1 MIKTRNQAGFAH
13 LEKLLLGV
21 IVLIIVGV
29 GWYVWHS
36 VSQANKNLNSAANTN
51 NAVGSKKKTT
61 QTSTNPISKSPSK
74 ATTINPSSIPAS
86 IVSNNPAYVT
96 ETPTAVNNFITI
108 NEWNVKFKQN
118 GTITIMYAHDVNDKS
133 AHAAFFTSSQLLA
146 KNKACKVEIYPAG
159 YIVRFKSDENVAD
172 AKGSDSGKAA
182 KDYVAANPN
191 DSYKQIG
198 DYYYFY
204 RGPVAKCSQLKELQ
218 DLQDQTAAAVQAFLQ
233 SLEVVAAQ

>member
-36 VSQANKNLNSAANTN
+36 VSQANKNLN
-51 NAVGSKKKTT
+51 NAGNSSTVASSKKKTT
-61 QTSTNPISKSPSK
+61 SSPISSTQSK
-74 ATTINPSSIPAS
+74 ASTINPSSIPAS

-146 KNKACKVEIYPAG
+146 KNNACKVEIYPAG

>member
-1 MIKTRNQAGFAH
+1 MKQLRNEDGFAH

-21 IVLIIVGV
+21 IVIIIAGV

-36 VSQANKNLNSAANTN
+36 VSQADKNLNSAGNSSIAKST
-51 NAVGSKKKTT
+51 KKKTA
-61 QTSTNPISKSPSK
+61 QTGASPISSPPTK
-74 ATTINPSSIPAS
+74 ASAITPPSIPTA
-86 IVSNNPAYVT
+86 IVSATPSYQT
-96 ETPTAVNNFITI
+96 TTPTVVNNYITI
-108 NEWNVKFKQN
+108 NEWNVKFKHN
-118 GTITIMYAHDVNDKS
+118 GTITIMYAHDSNDKS
-133 AHAAFFTSSQLLA
+133 AHAAFFTSSQLVA
-146 KNKACKVEIYPAG
+146 KNKACKAEIYPAG
-159 YIVRFKSDENVAD
+159 YLVRFKSDEHVTD

-218 DLQDQTAAAVQAFLQ
+218 ALQDQTADAVKAFLQ
-233 SLEVVAAQ
+233 SLEAAS